1 MVKRSFSLIMAVI
14 LIGCLA
20 FSALAVDV
28 SSYDFADSGV
38 QVFAAPQ
45 RAAALAAAADTV
57 SATAGDYGYNFY
69 PATILCQY
77 QPRTNNTAAIWIPSG
92 VYDGHYYFVFT
103 FDSSV
108 SAATSVYING
118 QSSSYPCTKSVDG
131 NSAIFDIT
139 FDNISAPSGISFFVS
154 FPDLAS
160 TVSLVTYVST
170 LITSVDGISSGF
182 TYSSGAI
189 SDRDYQDFDTISA
202 SFGDQLAGDYLIN
215 IYHWGQSYDV
225 NFALLYNGRYL
236 TSSTN
241 GGVTTAVVSHG
252 GGDLTITGSFNI
264 VRTTNWDI
272 VGGSFFDGAGSI
284 VTDAPGS
291 WTFNITDIVA
301 IPLSNA
307 GLDQYGIFGPV
318 VGFFRDQYS
327 GLKSFLSSQFQSI
340 KDMFKGDDTGKI
352 EADITKGEE
361 LHEQEKQVTD
371 AIIGGFDEASGQVDP
386 STITIPNDVLSG
398 FLFMGDLF
406 MLVFN
411 GLGNYKALVMIPL
424 CIGIAAIIIG
434 RGFWAAAGYVPQRG
448 NYKVRVNAH
457 IFTLLSVLPVSLFG
471 YFDGFKT
478 DYSV

>member
-1 MVKRSFSLIMAVI
+1 MVKRSFSLIVAVI

-28 SSYDFADSGV
+28 TSYDFSDSGI

-307 GLDQYGIFGPV
+307 GLEQYGIFGPV
-318 VGFFRDQYS
+318 VGFFCNQTSEIKSFFS
-327 GLKSFLSSQFQSI
+327 GLFEKYFGADTTKIDEASSKVEEEQNEIDQATEDFSNAASSASDIVSNDFVVSSDVTGAADGFQSI
-340 KDMFKGDDTGKI
+340 FSSFFSALGVFSI
-352 EADITKGEE
+352 FIW
-361 LHEQEKQVTD
+361 L
-371 AIIGGFDEASGQVDP
+371 P
-386 STITIPNDVLSG
+386 VL
-398 FLFMGDLF
+398 
-406 MLVFN
+406 
-411 GLGNYKALVMIPL
+411 LGV
-424 CIGIAAIIIG
+424 
-434 RGFWAAAGYVPQRG
+434 
-448 NYKVRVNAH
+448 VRV
-457 IFTLLSVLPVSLFG
+457 VLKL
-471 YFDGFKT
+471 
-478 DYSV
+478 

>member
-45 RAAALAAAADTV
+45 RAAALAAAVDTV

-69 PATILCQY
+69 PVTILCQY

-108 SAATSVYING
+108 SAATSVYVNG
-118 QSSSYPCTKSVDG
+118 QSTAYPCTKSVDG

-154 FPDLAS
+154 FPNLAS
-160 TVSLVTYVST
+160 TVSFVSYDST

-189 SDRDYQDFDTISA
+189 SDRDHQDFDTISA
-202 SFGDQLAGDYLIN
+202 SFGDQPAGDYLIN

-225 NFALLYNGRYL
+225 DFALLYNGRYL

-318 VGFFRDQYS
+318 VGFFRNQTSEIKSFFS
-327 GLKSFLSSQFQSI
+327 GLFEKYFGADTTKIDEASSKVEEEQNEIDQATEDFSNAASSASDIVSNDFVVSSDVTGAADGFQSI
-340 KDMFKGDDTGKI
+340 F
-352 EADITKGEE
+352 
-361 LHEQEKQVTD
+361 
-371 AIIGGFDEASGQVDP
+371 S
-386 STITIPNDVLSG
+386 S
-398 FLFMGDLF
+398 
-406 MLVFN
+406 
-411 GLGNYKALVMIPL
+411 
-424 CIGIAAIIIG
+424 
-434 RGFWAAAGYVPQRG
+434 FWASLGA
-448 NYKVRVNAH
+448 
-457 IFTLLSVLPVSLFG
+457 FTILLWLPVLLG
-471 YFDGFKT
+471 
-478 DYSV
+478 VVRMVLRL

>member
-1 MVKRSFSLIMAVI
+1 MVKRSFSLIVAVI

-28 SSYDFADSGV
+28 TSYDFSDSGI

-108 SAATSVYING
+108 SAATSVYVNG
-118 QSSSYPCTKSVDG
+118 QSTAYPCTKSVDG

-139 FDNISAPSGISFFVS
+139 FDNTSAPSGISFFVS
-154 FPDLAS
+154 FPNLAS
-160 TVSLVTYVST
+160 TVSFVSYDST

-189 SDRDYQDFDTISA
+189 SDRDHQDFDTISA
-202 SFGDQLAGDYLIN
+202 SFGDQPAGDYLIN

-225 NFALLYNGRYL
+225 DFALLYNGRYL

-307 GLDQYGIFGPV
+307 GLEQYGIFGPV
-318 VGFFRDQYS
+318 VGFFCNQTSEIKSFFS
-327 GLKSFLSSQFQSI
+327 GLFEKYFGADTTKIDEASSKVEEEQNEIDQATEDFSNAASSASDIVSNDFVVSSDVTGAADGFQSI
-340 KDMFKGDDTGKI
+340 FSSFFSALGVFSI
-352 EADITKGEE
+352 FIW
-361 LHEQEKQVTD
+361 L
-371 AIIGGFDEASGQVDP
+371 P
-386 STITIPNDVLSG
+386 VL
-398 FLFMGDLF
+398 
-406 MLVFN
+406 
-411 GLGNYKALVMIPL
+411 LGV
-424 CIGIAAIIIG
+424 
-434 RGFWAAAGYVPQRG
+434 
-448 NYKVRVNAH
+448 VRV
-457 IFTLLSVLPVSLFG
+457 VLKL
-471 YFDGFKT
+471 
-478 DYSV
+478 

>member
-1 MVKRSFSLIMAVI
+1 MVKRSFSLIVAVI

-28 SSYDFADSGV
+28 TSYDFSDSGI
-38 QVFAAPQ
+38 QVFAAPH
-45 RAAALAAAADTV
+45 RASALAVAADTV

-92 VYDGHYYFVFT
+92 VYDGRYIFVFT
-103 FDSSV
+103 FSSAVSTASSV
-108 SAATSVYING
+108 YVNG
-118 QSSSYPCTKSVDG
+118 QSSPYPCTKSVDG

-139 FDNISAPSGISFFVS
+139 FDNTSAPSGISFFVS
-154 FPDLAS
+154 FPNLAS
-160 TVSLVTYVST
+160 TVSFVSYDST

-189 SDRDYQDFDTISA
+189 SDRDHQDFDTISA
-202 SFGDQLAGDYLIN
+202 SFGDQPAGDYLIN

-225 NFALLYNGRYL
+225 DFALLYNGRYL

-307 GLDQYGIFGPV
+307 GLEQYGIFGPL
-318 VGFFRDQYS
+318 VGFLRNQTSEIKSFFS
-327 GLKSFLSSQFQSI
+327 GLFEKYFGADTTKIDEASSKVEEEQNEIDQATEDFSSAASSASDIVSNDFVVSSDVTGAADGFQSI
-340 KDMFKGDDTGKI
+340 FSSFFSALGVFSI
-352 EADITKGEE
+352 FIW
-361 LHEQEKQVTD
+361 L
-371 AIIGGFDEASGQVDP
+371 P
-386 STITIPNDVLSG
+386 VL
-398 FLFMGDLF
+398 
-406 MLVFN
+406 
-411 GLGNYKALVMIPL
+411 LGV
-424 CIGIAAIIIG
+424 
-434 RGFWAAAGYVPQRG
+434 
-448 NYKVRVNAH
+448 VRV
-457 IFTLLSVLPVSLFG
+457 VLKL
-471 YFDGFKT
+471 
-478 DYSV
+478 

>member
-1 MVKRSFSLIMAVI
+1 MVKRSFSLIVAVI

-28 SSYDFADSGV
+28 TSYDFSDSGI

-108 SAATSVYING
+108 SAATSVYVNG
-118 QSSSYPCTKSVDG
+118 QSTAYPCTKSVDG

-139 FDNISAPSGISFFVS
+139 FDNTSAPSGISFFVS
-154 FPDLAS
+154 FPNLAS
-160 TVSLVTYVST
+160 TVSFVSYDST

-189 SDRDYQDFDTISA
+189 SDRDHQDFDTISA
-202 SFGDQLAGDYLIN
+202 SFGDQPAGDYLIN

-225 NFALLYNGRYL
+225 DFALLYNGRYL

-307 GLDQYGIFGPV
+307 GLEQYGIFGPV
-318 VGFFRDQYS
+318 VGFFCNQTSEIKSFFS
-327 GLKSFLSSQFQSI
+327 GLFEKYFGADTTKIDEASSKVEEEQNEIDQATEDFSNAASSASDIVSNDFVVSSDVTGAADGFQSI
-340 KDMFKGDDTGKI
+340 F
-352 EADITKGEE
+352 
-361 LHEQEKQVTD
+361 
-371 AIIGGFDEASGQVDP
+371 S
-386 STITIPNDVLSG
+386 S
-398 FLFMGDLF
+398 
-406 MLVFN
+406 
-411 GLGNYKALVMIPL
+411 
-424 CIGIAAIIIG
+424 
-434 RGFWAAAGYVPQRG
+434 FWASLGA
-448 NYKVRVNAH
+448 
-457 IFTLLSVLPVSLFG
+457 FTILLWLPVLLG
-471 YFDGFKT
+471 
-478 DYSV
+478 VVRMVLRL

>member
-1 MVKRSFSLIMAVI
+1 MVKRSFSLIVAVI

-28 SSYDFADSGV
+28 TSYDFSDSGI

-45 RAAALAAAADTV
+45 RAAALAAAADTA
-57 SATAGDYGYNFY
+57 SATAGEYGYNFL
-69 PATILCQY
+69 PVTIPCQY
-77 QPRTNNTAAIWIPSG
+77 QPRTNNTAAIGIPSG

-139 FDNISAPSGISFFVS
+139 FDNTSAPLGISFFVS
-154 FPDLAS
+154 FPNLAS
-160 TVSLVTYVST
+160 TVSFVSYDAT
-170 LITSVDGISSGF
+170 RIIPVEGISSGF

-189 SDRDYQDFDTISA
+189 SDRDHQDFDTISA

-252 GGDLTITGSFNI
+252 GGDLTITGSFYI
-264 VRTTNWDI
+264 VRTTNWDV
-272 VGGSFFDGAGSI
+272 VGGGFSSGTGSI

-291 WTFNITDIVA
+291 WTFNISDIVA
-301 IPLSNA
+301 VPLSNSSVE
-307 GLDQYGIFGPV
+307 QYGIFGPL
-318 VGFFRDQYS
+318 VGFLRNQTSEIKSFFS
-327 GLKSFLSSQFQSI
+327 GLFEKYFGADTTKIDEASSKVEEEQNEIDQATEDFSSAASSASDIVSNDFVVSSDVTGAADGFQSI
-340 KDMFKGDDTGKI
+340 FSSFFSALGVFSI
-352 EADITKGEE
+352 FIW
-361 LHEQEKQVTD
+361 L
-371 AIIGGFDEASGQVDP
+371 P
-386 STITIPNDVLSG
+386 VL
-398 FLFMGDLF
+398 
-406 MLVFN
+406 
-411 GLGNYKALVMIPL
+411 LGV
-424 CIGIAAIIIG
+424 
-434 RGFWAAAGYVPQRG
+434 
-448 NYKVRVNAH
+448 VRV
-457 IFTLLSVLPVSLFG
+457 VLKL
-471 YFDGFKT
+471 
-478 DYSV
+478 

>member
-108 SAATSVYING
+108 SAATSVYVNG
-118 QSSSYPCTKSVDG
+118 QSTAYPCTKSVDG

-139 FDNISAPSGISFFVS
+139 FDNTSAPSGISFFVS
-154 FPDLAS
+154 FPNLAS
-160 TVSLVTYVST
+160 TVSFVSYDST

-189 SDRDYQDFDTISA
+189 SDRDHQDFDTISA
-202 SFGDQLAGDYLIN
+202 SFGDQPAGDYLIN

-225 NFALLYNGRYL
+225 DFALLYNGRYL

-307 GLDQYGIFGPV
+307 GLEQYGIFGPV
-318 VGFFRDQYS
+318 VGFFCNQTSEIKSFFS
-327 GLKSFLSSQFQSI
+327 GLFEKYFGADTTKIDEASSKVEEEQNEIDQATEDFSNAASSASDIVSNDFVVSSDVTGAADGFQSI
-340 KDMFKGDDTGKI
+340 FSSFFSALGVFSI
-352 EADITKGEE
+352 FIW
-361 LHEQEKQVTD
+361 L
-371 AIIGGFDEASGQVDP
+371 P
-386 STITIPNDVLSG
+386 VL
-398 FLFMGDLF
+398 
-406 MLVFN
+406 
-411 GLGNYKALVMIPL
+411 LGV
-424 CIGIAAIIIG
+424 
-434 RGFWAAAGYVPQRG
+434 
-448 NYKVRVNAH
+448 VRV
-457 IFTLLSVLPVSLFG
+457 VLKL
-471 YFDGFKT
+471 
-478 DYSV
+478 

>member
-1 MVKRSFSLIMAVI
+1 MGAWKMVKRSFSLIVAVI

-28 SSYDFADSGV
+28 TSYDFSDSGI

-108 SAATSVYING
+108 SAATSVYVNG
-118 QSSSYPCTKSVDG
+118 QSTAYPCTKSVDG

-139 FDNISAPSGISFFVS
+139 FDNTSAPSGISFFVS
-154 FPDLAS
+154 FPNLAS
-160 TVSLVTYVST
+160 TVSFVSYDST

-202 SFGDQLAGDYLIN
+202 SFGDQPAGDYLIN

-318 VGFFRDQYS
+318 VGFFCNQTSEIKSFFS
-327 GLKSFLSSQFQSI
+327 GLFEKYFGADTTKIDEASSKVEEEQNEIDQATEDFSNAASSASDIVSNDFVVSSDVTGAADGFQSI
-340 KDMFKGDDTGKI
+340 F
-352 EADITKGEE
+352 
-361 LHEQEKQVTD
+361 
-371 AIIGGFDEASGQVDP
+371 S
-386 STITIPNDVLSG
+386 S
-398 FLFMGDLF
+398 
-406 MLVFN
+406 
-411 GLGNYKALVMIPL
+411 
-424 CIGIAAIIIG
+424 
-434 RGFWAAAGYVPQRG
+434 FWASLGA
-448 NYKVRVNAH
+448 
-457 IFTLLSVLPVSLFG
+457 FTILLWLPVLLG
-471 YFDGFKT
+471 
-478 DYSV
+478 VVRMVLRL